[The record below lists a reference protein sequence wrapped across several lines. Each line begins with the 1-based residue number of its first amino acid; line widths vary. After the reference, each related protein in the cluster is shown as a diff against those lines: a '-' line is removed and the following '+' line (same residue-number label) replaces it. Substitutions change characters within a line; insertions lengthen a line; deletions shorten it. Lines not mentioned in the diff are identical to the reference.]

1 MITAR
6 DNVVRRCDCPSCSG
20 LRVVSEVLEARAV
33 RSRLPMSDKDSVKS
47 KCTVRGQGRLGSKQK
62 HYSRD
67 SFLEAAIHIY
77 GPTYFHLM
85 KNSSSHA

>member
-6 DNVVRRCDCPSCSG
+6 DNVVRRYDCASCSG

-47 KCTVRGQGRLGSKQK
+47 GCTVRGQGHLGSKQK
-62 HYSRD
+62 HYNRD

-77 GPTYFHLM
+77 GPAHVHLAI
-85 KNSSSHA
+85 NSSRHA